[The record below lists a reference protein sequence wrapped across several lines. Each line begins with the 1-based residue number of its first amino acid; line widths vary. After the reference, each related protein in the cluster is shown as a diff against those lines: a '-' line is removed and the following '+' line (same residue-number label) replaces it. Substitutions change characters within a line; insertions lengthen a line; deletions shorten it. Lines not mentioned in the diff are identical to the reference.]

1 MRERRGFMHN
11 ELYSLS
17 EIYEQALISKQRKV
31 FQLEVRLIFKKKIE
45 FLQQE
50 PFNLLT
56 LLYAVSK

>member
-1 MRERRGFMHN
+1 MREHRGFIHN

-31 FQLEVRLIFKKKIE
+31 FQLEVRLILKKK